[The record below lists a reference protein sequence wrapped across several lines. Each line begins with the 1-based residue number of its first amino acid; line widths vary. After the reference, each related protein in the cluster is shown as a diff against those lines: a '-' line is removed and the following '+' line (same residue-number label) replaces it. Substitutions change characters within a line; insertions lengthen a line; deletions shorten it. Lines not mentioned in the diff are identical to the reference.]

1 MLEAAASAVVTTARS
16 MRFPSP
22 CAEERARPDLGT
34 TVSPSRESCKKVRV
48 LMAKAIRIYEET
60 LAIARRV
67 GAQSDYVELIRA
79 ALDRV
84 KKLLLADDPSL

>member
-1 MLEAAASAVVTTARS
+1 
-16 MRFPSP
+16 
-22 CAEERARPDLGT
+22 
-34 TVSPSRESCKKVRV
+34 
-48 LMAKAIRIYEET
+48 MAKAIRIYEET

>member
-1 MLEAAASAVVTTARS
+1 MAPGKTTYPCSGNR
-16 MRFPSP
+16 
-22 CAEERARPDLGT
+22 CAEGGKAHLY
-34 TVSPSRESCKKVRV
+34 REELRKKVRV

-60 LAIARRV
+60 LATARRV
-67 GAQSDYVELIRA
+67 GAQSDYVERIRA

>member
-1 MLEAAASAVVTTARS
+1 
-16 MRFPSP
+16 MR
-22 CAEERARPDLGT
+22 
-34 TVSPSRESCKKVRV
+34 KKVRV

-67 GAQSDYVELIRA
+67 GAQSDYVERIRA

>member
-1 MLEAAASAVVTTARS
+1 MRRRRTSTTRKL
-16 MRFPSP
+16 R
-22 CAEERARPDLGT
+22 
-34 TVSPSRESCKKVRV
+34 KKVRV

-67 GAQSDYVELIRA
+67 GAQSDYVERIRA

>member
-1 MLEAAASAVVTTARS
+1 MRRRRTSTTRKL
-16 MRFPSP
+16 R
-22 CAEERARPDLGT
+22 
-34 TVSPSRESCKKVRV
+34 KKVRV

-60 LAIARRV
+60 LATPRRV
-67 GAQSDYVELIRA
+67 GAQSDYVERIRA